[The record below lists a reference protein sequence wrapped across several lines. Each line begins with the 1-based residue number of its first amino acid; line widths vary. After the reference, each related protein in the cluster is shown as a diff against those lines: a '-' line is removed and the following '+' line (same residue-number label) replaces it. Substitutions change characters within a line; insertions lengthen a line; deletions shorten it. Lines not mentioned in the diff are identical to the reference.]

1 MPIIE
6 VNNVTKEYRLGQFK
20 SLRQSIMSSFD
31 RWRGRWVEKQSPF
44 KALDDVNFKVE
55 KGEVVGIIGTNG
67 AGKSTLLKLLA
78 RISTPTR
85 GSVKVHGSVA
95 PLIEVGAG
103 LHPELTGR
111 ENIYLNAVILGV
123 KRAEIRKRFDEIVQF
138 AELEEFIDT
147 PVKRYSSGMKVRLG
161 FSIAVSIDA
170 DILIVDE
177 VLAVGDLA
185 FQRKCF
191 DRMEAMIK
199 RQGKTVLIVGHQIRQ
214 LERICSRML
223 LMDKGQV
230 LMDEEPAKVCYCYYS
245 MTNKKVHEQRALSN
259 DKIVGEVDVDEIN
272 VLDITLFNGAGEPTD
287 VLEMHG
293 TVRIGVRFEV
303 LKDLASLGILLGFH
317 TSDFVYITTTTT
329 DTLSSRPDFGIG
341 SHYVECYL
349 DDMVLKP
356 GSYSVRLSFYD
367 RYERVVW
374 YGENLK
380 NFKVIATDADSF
392 KLPRSGLIDLKF
404 NWDFDRD
411 VLISGKKV

>member
-1 MPIIE
+1 LH
-6 VNNVTKEYRLGQFK
+6 VSAHR
-20 SLRQSIMSSFD
+20 
-31 RWRGRWVEKQSPF
+31 RGVR
-44 KALDDVNFKVE
+44 
-55 KGEVVGIIGTNG
+55 
-67 AGKSTLLKLLA
+67 
-78 RISTPTR
+78 
-85 GSVKVHGSVA
+85 
-95 PLIEVGAG
+95 

-111 ENIYLNAVILGV
+111 ENIYLNAIILGV
-123 KRAEIRKRFDEIVQF
+123 KHTEIRKRFDEIVQF

-191 DRMEAMIK
+191 DRMEAMI
-199 RQGKTVLIVGHQIRQ
+199 RGQGKTVLIVGHNIRQ

-223 LMDKGQV
+223 LMDKGRI
-230 LMDEEPAKVCYCYYS
+230 LMDEEPAKVCYSYYS
-245 MTNKKVHEQRALSN
+245 MTNEKVHEQRALSN
-259 DKIVGEVDVDEIN
+259 GKIAGEVDVGEIN
-272 VLDITLFNGAGEPTD
+272 VSDISLFNGGGKLTD

-303 LKDLASLGILLGFH
+303 LTDLSSLGILLGIH

-329 DTLSSRPDFGIG
+329 DTLFSRPDFRKG
-341 SHYVECYL
+341 SHYFECYL

-356 GSYSVRLSFYD
+356 GSYSLRLSFYD

-404 NWDFDRD
+404 NWDFDGD
-411 VLISGKKV
+411 GQISRKK